1 MPDPVRRR
9 VPKDPRVTET
19 KITSHD
25 LCAALRREH
34 PADEYVV
41 LFEVRESLGSAYGSR
56 ADAVVMSLWPTRGF
70 ELTGFEF
77 KCARG
82 DWLAELKNPEKAD
95 RIARYCDRWCV
106 FAPPGVVREAEL
118 PAGWGL
124 WELTPAGAI
133 KRRVVPAARAP
144 EPMPRAFLASLVR
157 ARAKLD
163 ADDLNA
169 LYAQQRDRWERE
181 QQARDAERPATPDA
195 ATARDLERLRA
206 GLRKLEEI
214 RQATGIDLATYTPSR
229 QWIER
234 MRLAD
239 SVRLEHKLR
248 LLRDL
253 FADHEL
259 RAQIELA
266 LQPDAGDAARP

>member
-1 MPDPVRRR
+1 
-9 VPKDPRVTET
+9 VTAAP

-25 LCAALRREH
+25 LRAALRREH

-41 LFEVRESLGSAYGSR
+41 LFEVRERVGSAFGSR
-56 ADAVVMSLWPTRGF
+56 ADAVALSLWPTRGF

-106 FAPPGVVREAEL
+106 FAAPRVVREAEL
-118 PAGWGL
+118 PVGWGL
-124 WELTPAGAI
+124 WELAPAGTI
-133 KRRVVPAARAP
+133 RRRVAAAAREA
-144 EPMPRAFLASLVR
+144 EPMPRTFLAALMR

-163 ADDLNA
+163 ADDVNA
-169 LYAQQRDRWERE
+169 LYAHQRRQWESE
-181 QQARDAERPATPDA
+181 QQARDAGRPAPLDA
-195 ATARDLERLRA
+195 ATQRDLERLRA
-206 GLRKLEEI
+206 GMQKLEEI
-214 RQATGIDLATYTPSR
+214 RQATGIDLREYTPSR
-229 QWIER
+229 RWIER

-239 SVRLEHKLR
+239 SVRLEHRLR
-248 LLRDL
+248 LLREL

-259 RAQIELA
+259 RRQVEIATRPEA
-266 LQPDAGDAARP
+266 DGDSDA